1 MLQENKD
8 DVTRKGCL
16 MLAISKRFNCT
27 CYPCPDSWNVDM
39 LMARD
44 GYGIGWGEL
53 MIKDVAL
60 KEMANVYL
68 DKNKYES
75 GLKMRKLFGGR
86 HNINLP
92 FVLFLGCASG
102 NYRCNLSRQTEKE
115 MLTVPTNLFEEF

>member
-1 MLQENKD
+1 M
-8 DVTRKGCL
+8 TRKGCL
-16 MLAISKRFNCT
+16 MLRIAQRFNCQ
-27 CYPCPDSWNVDM
+27 CYPLPLDWNID
-39 LMARD
+39 LIMARD
-44 GYGIGWGEL
+44 GYGIGFGQL
-53 MIKDVAL
+53 MITDLAL
-60 KEMANVYL
+60 KDMPDVCF

-115 MLTVPTNLFEEF
+115 MLTIPTNLFEEF